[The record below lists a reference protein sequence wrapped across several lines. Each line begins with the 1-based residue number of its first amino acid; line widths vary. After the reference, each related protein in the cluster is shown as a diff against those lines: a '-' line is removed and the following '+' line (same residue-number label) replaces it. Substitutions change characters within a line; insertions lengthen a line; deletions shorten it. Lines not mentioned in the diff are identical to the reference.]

1 MTMVRTRIFIVHQ
14 NQTVAQQAMG
24 LLNELSDLRVTE
36 IMTSVSEAI
45 ARLGRD
51 NCDLIIASAA
61 FSQEGIATLT
71 RQLRQMQSKA
81 KVIVTGVG
89 DNMQDVLSYL
99 TVGAVGYALEKD
111 GIASWVRQVQAVR
124 QGKALI
130 PPAVTA
136 AMMMRLTKLSRLTA
150 RFEPKATLYADLTER
165 ECEILNLLAEGCSNR
180 MIADRLI
187 IGVGTVKNHVHNVLK
202 KLNLRSRK
210 DASTYISFVKGQP
223 QAAATPMP
231 TTYM

>member
-1 MTMVRTRIFIVHQ
+1 MTRTRIFIVHQ

-24 LLNELSDLRVTE
+24 LFNELPDLRVTE
-36 IMTSVSEAI
+36 IMTSVNEAL

-51 NCDLIIASAA
+51 NCDIVVASAA
-61 FSQEGIATLT
+61 FSRDGIATLT

-89 DNMQDVLSYL
+89 DNLQEILDYL
-99 TVGAVGYALEKD
+99 TTGAAGYALEKD
-111 GIASWVRQVQAVR
+111 GITNWLHQVQAVR

-150 RFEPKATLYADLTER
+150 RFEPKATLYANLTER

-180 MIADRLI
+180 MIADQLV

-210 DASTYISFVKGQP
+210 DASTYINFVKGQSP
-223 QAAATPMP
+223 ARGATTVPA
-231 TTYM
+231 YM